1 VQPFEITDEWYYHM
15 RFREPADGLT
25 EILTAVPPDS
35 TRERPDG
42 PHSNNPTVRAGKGN
56 RETLAWAYERPDGG
70 RGFGC
75 TGGHFHANFGNDD
88 FRRMML
94 NALLWV
100 TGLEVPAGGVE
111 SSLTPQELQANLDDK
126 KKR

>member
-1 VQPFEITDEWYYHM
+1 
-15 RFREPADGLT
+15 
-25 EILTAVPPDS
+25 
-35 TRERPDG
+35 
-42 PHSNNPTVRAGKGN
+42 
-56 RETLAWAYERPDGG
+56 
-70 RGFGC
+70 
-75 TGGHFHANFGNDD
+75 
-88 FRRMML
+88 MML